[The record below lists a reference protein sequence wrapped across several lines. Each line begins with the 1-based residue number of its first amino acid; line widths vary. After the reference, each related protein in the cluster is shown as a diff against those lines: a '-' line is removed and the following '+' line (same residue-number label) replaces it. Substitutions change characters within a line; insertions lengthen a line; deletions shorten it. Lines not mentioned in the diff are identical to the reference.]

1 MGKKIYAVKKG
12 RTIGFFDNWEEC
24 QASVIGFSGAVY
36 RGFPDRK
43 SAEKWLR
50 GDNSPCK
57 SDSKVGNT
65 KSEYQYKIYCDGSY
79 DAATKNT
86 GYGIVVLKDN
96 EVIYTRNDSSYDE
109 YDSGNITGEIFGT
122 LEALA
127 YCKEQN
133 ITGVEI
139 FYDYAG
145 IECWANG
152 SWAANKTISKRY
164 VNELQTTYKGIDI
177 KFTKIQAHSGV
188 EHNELADKL
197 AKEAVKRANS
207 VSLC

>member
-1 MGKKIYAVKKG
+1 MGKKVYAVKKG

-36 RGFPDRK
+36 MSFPDRK

-57 SDSKVGNT
+57 SDSKVENT

-86 GYGIVVLKDN
+86 GYGIVVLQDN
-96 EVIYTRNDSSYDE
+96 EVIYTRSDSFYDE
-109 YDSGNITGEIFGT
+109 YGSGNVTGEILGV

-139 FYDYAG
+139 CYDYAG
-145 IECWANG
+145 IESWANG
-152 SWAANKTISKRY
+152 DWAANKPISKFY
-164 VNELQTTYKGIDI
+164 VDELLNKYKGIDI
-177 KFTKIQAHSGV
+177 KFTKIKAHSGV
-188 EHNELADKL
+188 EFNEMADKL
-197 AKEAVKRANS
+197 AKEAVERNNP
-207 VSLC
+207 CCPF